1 MKKILLLTIVISL
14 LASASL
20 SAQLGFGAGVKGGI
34 NIATQVTTG
43 TGEGVA
49 VQQLLGFNAGVYA
62 NLFILEY
69 LGVQPELQVST
80 RGSNWDDPYYD
91 VSDLLT
97 YIDLPILIKFQPIKY
112 VNVHAGPQFGL
123 LLKAMQREDETGD
136 TYDIGDWYNMLDM
149 GIAFGAEAN
158 LPYRINLTIRYVL
171 GLVSATND
179 VEYIEPW
186 RNNFLQISIG
196 FRLLGEK

>member
-1 MKKILLLTIVISL
+1 MKKTLLLTIVITL

-34 NIATQVTTG
+34 NLATQVTTG
-43 TGEGVA
+43 TGEGVS
-49 VQQLLGFNAGVYA
+49 VQQLVGFNAGVYA
-62 NLFILEY
+62 NLFILDF
-69 LGVQPELQVST
+69 LAVQPELQVST
-80 RGSNWDDPYYD
+80 RGSNWDDPTYD

-112 VNVHAGPQFGL
+112 VNVHAGPQFGI

-149 GIAFGAEAN
+149 GVAFGAEAN

-186 RNNFLQISIG
+186 RNNFLQISLG

>member
-1 MKKILLLTIVISL
+1 
-14 LASASL
+14 
-20 SAQLGFGAGVKGGI
+20 
-34 NIATQVTTG
+34 
-43 TGEGVA
+43 
-49 VQQLLGFNAGVYA
+49 
-62 NLFILEY
+62 
-69 LGVQPELQVST
+69 
-80 RGSNWDDPYYD
+80 
-91 VSDLLT
+91 
-97 YIDLPILIKFQPIKY
+97 
-112 VNVHAGPQFGL
+112 
-123 LLKAMQREDETGD
+123 MQREDETGD

>member
-1 MKKILLLTIVISL
+1 MKKALFLTIVISL
-14 LASASL
+14 LASASV
-20 SAQLGFGAGVKGGI
+20 SAQPDIGAGVKGGV
-34 NIATQVTTG
+34 NFATQVTTG

-62 NLFILEY
+62 NLFILDF
-69 LGVQPELQVST
+69 LAVQPELQIST

-97 YIDLPILIKFQPIKY
+97 YVDLPILIKFQPIKY
-112 VNVHAGPQFGL
+112 VNIHAGPQFGL
-123 LLKAMQREDETGD
+123 LLKAMQRDDETRD

-149 GIAFGAEAN
+149 GVAFGAEAN
-158 LPYRINLTIRYVL
+158 LPYRVNLTIRYVL

-186 RNNFLQISIG
+186 RNNFLQISLG
-196 FRLLGEK
+196 FRLIGDK

>member
-1 MKKILLLTIVISL
+1 MKKTLLLTIVISL
-14 LASASL
+14 LISASL
-20 SAQLGFGAGVKGGI
+20 SAQLNLGAGVKGGI
-34 NIATQVTTG
+34 NLATQVTTG

-62 NLFILEY
+62 NFFILDY
-69 LGVQPELQVST
+69 LAVQPELQVST

-158 LPYRINLTIRYVL
+158 LPYRVNLTIRYVL

-179 VEYIEPW
+179 VQYIEPW
-186 RNNFLQISIG
+186 RNNFLQISLG